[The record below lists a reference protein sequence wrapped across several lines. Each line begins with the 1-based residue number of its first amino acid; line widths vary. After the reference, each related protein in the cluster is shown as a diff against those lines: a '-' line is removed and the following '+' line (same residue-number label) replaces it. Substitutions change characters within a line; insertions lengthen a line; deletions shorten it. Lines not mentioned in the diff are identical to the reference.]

1 MKEYMSGSQ
10 LRQYLHI
17 STKKMKYL
25 MDHNYIP
32 HINTGY
38 ATHKYL
44 VRIEDAKE
52 FRHRMET
59 EKGFLAELTGLFSNR
74 TEHHPAPLLEV
85 TDENCTAFRL
95 WLETQWAEI
104 PDALPTLTAS
114 KLTGHARQRIRELV
128 KQNVLSGVRVGAV
141 QYVVK
146 DEFIAYM
153 SFPEKLSK
161 PRTPGYCELIRAFKR
176 RQCRVRENEKRREMR
191 KGAKKEIL

>member
-1 MKEYMSGSQ
+1 MNDSEYMSGCQ

-32 HINTGY
+32 HINTGH

-59 EKGFLAELTGLFSNR
+59 QQGFLAELTGLFSSR
-74 TEHHPAPLLEV
+74 IEHHPKPLIEV

-95 WLETQWAEI
+95 WLEAQWAEI
-104 PDALPTLTAS
+104 PNALPTLTAS
-114 KLTGHARQRIRELV
+114 KLTGYAHQRIRELV
-128 KQNVLSGVRVGAV
+128 KQKVLSGVRVGAV
-141 QYVVK
+141 QYIVK

-153 SFPEKLSK
+153 SSPEKLSK

-176 RQCRVRENEKRREMR
+176 RQCRVRENEKRREKR
-191 KGAKKEIL
+191 NSIK